1 MDEVH
6 RARMLAT
13 APGVDLRAV
22 VLVEGTSDQAAVEAL
37 AARRG
42 RDLANEGISVVPIG
56 GARSIRQFVALFG
69 PLGLDVGS
77 RVCATPAKRTTFVAG
92 CSGPVSVRT
101 STATVWS
108 RWDSSSV
115 STIWRTS

>member
-1 MDEVH
+1 MVPQPRRAPPVAVPAERCRQTSPYSSCEDMAVEEVD

-22 VLVEGTSDQAAVEAL
+22 VLVEGTSDQAAVESL

-42 RDLANEGISVVPIG
+42 RDLGAEGICVVPMG

-69 PLGLDVGS
+69 PLGLDV
-77 RVCATPAKRTTFVAG
+77 RLAG
-92 CSGPVSVRT
+92 
-101 STATVWS
+101 
-108 RWDSSSV
+108 
-115 STIWRTS
+115 